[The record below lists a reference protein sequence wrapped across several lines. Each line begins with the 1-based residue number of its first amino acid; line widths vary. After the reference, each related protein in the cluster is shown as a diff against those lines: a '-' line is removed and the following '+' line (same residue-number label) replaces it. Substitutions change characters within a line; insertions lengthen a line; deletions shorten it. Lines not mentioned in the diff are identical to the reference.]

1 VGLLTTLTVHSQRLP
16 LLLTGALLG
25 VGWTL
30 AAWLV
35 RTQVELPSQTRHE
48 SRLLDTIL
56 GDSRQLLA
64 QHFFTKADVY
74 FHSGYYPTL
83 FDRALAASAST
94 NVPAAHSSDGPC
106 PADLGGKPRDWIEA
120 FGRHF
125 HPSQHTHLGEGRSG
139 AGTEREILPWLRLS
153 LELAP
158 DHIETY
164 TLAAYWLDFRLKR
177 PEQAEQVLR
186 DGLAANPGHPELLF
200 ELGRVIYGNQ
210 KDPDRARNLWESSW
224 RRWQQLE
231 ANGQKPERLTAEK
244 SLASLGELEERAA
257 NLPRAIE
264 WQTRLKAFSPY
275 PDLIQ
280 QNIDR
285 LKARL
290 ATNSPAPPKP

>member
-1 VGLLTTLTVHSQRLP
+1 
-16 LLLTGALLG
+16 LG
-25 VGWTL
+25 VCWIL
-30 AAWLV
+30 AVLLV
-35 RTQVELPSQTRHE
+35 QIQAEHPSPQRKV
-48 SRLLDTIL
+48 SGILDTIL

-64 QHFFTKADVY
+64 KHFFTKADVY
-74 FHSGYYPTL
+74 FHSGYYPTV
-83 FDRALAASAST
+83 FDQALASKPASHS
-94 NVPAAHSSDGPC
+94 PAAQSGEGPC
-106 PADLGGKPRDWIEA
+106 PADFGGQPRDWIDA

-125 HPSQHTHLGEGRSG
+125 YPSEHTHLGEGRSG

-164 TLAAYWLDFRLKR
+164 TLAAYWLDRRLKK

-200 ELGRVIYGNQ
+200 ELGRVIYSNQ
-210 KDPDRARNLWESSW
+210 KTSERARNLWESSW

-231 ANGQKPERLTAEK
+231 ANGQKPERITAEK
-244 SLASLGELEERAA
+244 TLASLGELEERAG

-264 WQTRLKAFSPY
+264 WQTQLKAFSPY

>member
-1 VGLLTTLTVHSQRLP
+1 MHTQRLP
-16 LLLTGALLG
+16 LIATGTLLG
-25 VGWTL
+25 ICWIL
-30 AAWLV
+30 AAVLI
-35 RTQVELPSQTRHE
+35 QMQADLPSAQHKE
-48 SRLLDTIL
+48 SSILDTML

-64 QHFFTKADVY
+64 KHFFTKADVY

-83 FDRALAASAST
+83 FDRALAAPNVT
-94 NVPAAHSSDGPC
+94 NGPAVHSNEGPC
-106 PADLGGKPRDWIEA
+106 PADFAGKPRDWIDA

-125 HPSQHTHLGEGRSG
+125 YPSEHTHLGEGRSG

-164 TLAAYWLDFRLKR
+164 TLAAYWLDRRLKK
-177 PEQAEQVLR
+177 PDQAEQVLR

-200 ELGRVIYGNQ
+200 ELGRVIYSNQ
-210 KDPDRARNLWESSW
+210 QDPARARNLWESSW

-231 ANGQKPERLTAEK
+231 ANGQKPERITAEK
-244 SLASLGELEERAA
+244 SLASLGELEERAG
-257 NLPRAIE
+257 NLSRAIE
-264 WQTRLKAFSPY
+264 WQTQLKAFSPY

-290 ATNSPAPPKP
+290 ATNSPARPAP